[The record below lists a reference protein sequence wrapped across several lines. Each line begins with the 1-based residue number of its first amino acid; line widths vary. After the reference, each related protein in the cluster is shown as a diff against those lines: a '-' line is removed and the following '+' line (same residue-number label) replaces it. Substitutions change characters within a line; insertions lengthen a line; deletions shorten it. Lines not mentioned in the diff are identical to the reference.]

1 MSYTIGQL
9 RKSKVSNFLTSI
21 GTTQNDRIVSTYFDN
36 TEFNDVAITPAEAL
50 TADKNYFIRFS
61 IKKMSADAYDGDN
74 TQNITLRLYKSL
86 KDYTDDDVQLLQ
98 SLPRIAAAPAGQEDW
113 VTFEKVFTPDDSY
126 AYIGLILSRSSYDY
140 RYVNTAREVTL
151 RVDAFGSVDNILPSV
166 SKSFMKIGCQSKPG
180 SLLCVN
186 GEQIRIGRSGTY
198 EVNNGVP
205 ITFFGFA
212 GQNNEIGQFILDYAY
227 DA

>member
-9 RKSKVSNFLTSI
+9 RKSKVSNFLTEIDTDATS
-21 GTTQNDRIVSTYFDN
+21 NKVKSTYFDN
-36 TEFNDVAITPAEAL
+36 TTFEDVAVTPASAM

-61 IKKMSADAYDGDN
+61 IKKMDAAAYDGDN
-74 TQNITLRLYKSL
+74 LQNITVRLYKELSE
-86 KDYTDDDVQLLQ
+86 YTDDDIQLIEN
-98 SLPRIAAAPAGQEDW
+98 LPRINASPDDEW

-126 AYIGLILSRSSYDY
+126 GYIGFILSRSGYDY
-140 RYVNTAREVTL
+140 RYASNPRVVTM

-166 SKSFMKIGCQSKPG
+166 SNSYMKIGIQSKPG
-180 SLLCVN
+180 CLLCVN

-212 GQNNEIGQFILDYAY
+212 AQDNEVGQFILDYAY